1 MPQQIIQTNFH
12 FDLPIGDFKSAASS
26 VATQFDQISGLQ
38 WKIWLFNEERKE
50 AGGIYLFVN
59 KNAVTNFKNSDLFYG
74 VATNPAFH
82 SFSVKQFEVLEAPSL
97 LTHAPLNRR
106 LTIL

>member
-12 FDLPIGDFKSAASS
+12 FDLPTDDFKRTASA
-26 VATQFDQISGLQ
+26 VATQFDHIPGLQ

-59 KNAVTNFKNSDLFYG
+59 KNAVTNFKNSELFHG
-74 VATNPAFH
+74 IATNPAFH

-97 LTHAPLNRR
+97 FTHAPLSRR